1 MTANFRYNDV
11 FTSGNITS
19 SGIITGTSGAFKNL
33 TINGSSVVSSVVAGT
48 GMSVSSSGG
57 IYTIDS
63 TVAAYVPTN
72 VNITGGN
79 ISGVT
84 TVNATSGV
92 FNIVTIGT
100 SVINNNNITIGSGS
114 LIANSGNISVVI
126 GSGVPSQINSNT
138 GLLVYPSL
146 VVSGYGAGTPGYF
159 RCGSGNFTTSLTANI
174 GNIINLAV
182 NSGTTNPVQR
192 RGEVFTV
199 YGNAG
204 VSGNLVASGIT
215 VASGNTSPIQRAGE
229 VFTVF
234 GSAGISGML
243 NASGITVY
251 GTMGVSGLLTA
262 SGLNVTT
269 NANANILTAAS
280 GSSSPQQRRGEVF
293 TVYGNAG
300 VSGNFVAS
308 GITVASGNTSPP
320 QASNEVFTVFGGAGV
335 SGLLRTSNLIYTP
348 VFNSPAS
355 IGLNQGDYNPGS
367 GEIIRLT
374 TSVTGVAIS
383 GMIPQAEYVRV
394 LLNVGTSGNI
404 ILKHEAT
411 TATAAYRFITSTGGD
426 FIMAPTGSATMI
438 YDSTSSRWRVL

>member
-19 SGIITGTSGAFKNL
+19 SGIITG
-33 TINGSSVVSSVVAGT
+33 
-48 GMSVSSSGG
+48 
-57 IYTIDS
+57 
-63 TVAAYVPTN
+63 
-72 VNITGGN
+72 
-79 ISGVT
+79 
-84 TVNATSGV
+84 TSGV

-138 GLLVYPSL
+138 GLLVYPSI

-262 SGLNVTT
+262 SGLNVT

-348 VFNSPAS
+348 VFNSPIS
-355 IGLNQGDYNPGS
+355 IPVNQGDYNPGS

>member
-19 SGIITGTSGAFKNL
+19 SGIITGTSGAFNNL
-33 TINGSSVVSSVVAGT
+33 TISGT
-48 GMSVSSSGG
+48 QTS
-57 IYTIDS
+57 
-63 TVAAYVPTN
+63 AYVPTN